1 MSTSLAETGSLKK
14 QLSHKAFEI
23 SEDVESIDREI
34 IPEYADEYNPDGLY
48 VALPEDKA
56 RFRTVKGHISK
67 VAYLMLLV
75 ELAERASYYG
85 VSNVLTNFIMRPLP
99 DGSSTGS
106 THTAN
111 TSAGALGLGLQ
122 PANAVTTLLTF
133 LAYVAP
139 LFGGYIADSKLG
151 RYKAIMIG
159 VWVGLVSH
167 ILFIIAGLP
176 PVLKHGKSALAPT
189 ILGIL
194 SLAIGTGFIKPNLLP
209 LLLDQYEYR
218 TNVLKKLPSGEVV
231 LVDRDRTMD
240 GITMVFYWFINVG
253 AFFQL
258 ATSYAARDVGY
269 WLAFLTPGLMYLI
282 VCVVMLFLGPHIYHP
297 DPQGSILGDVVKV
310 LLVCFKGNFIKRF
323 KEHQFFQ
330 HAYPENMKARGQL
343 YFNKKKQTPITW
355 SKQDVKDFH
364 STFIQSGMF
373 LYWVIFNL
381 NDNGLSAAL
390 NAQAGAMTTKNV
402 PNDLFNNFNP
412 LVIIF
417 LIPVLDRLV
426 YPLLE
431 KLGWRVQAVQKIF
444 FGFFL
449 GAITS
454 MVSAIIQWRIY
465 ETSPCGYQASTCD
478 SVSPISAW
486 VEVSVYALAAAG
498 ECFCMTQGYEV
509 AYARAPQNAKG
520 LVMALFLV
528 MTALSAAI
536 IEIITPSLE
545 DPNLIWPFV
554 ALAVIGFIFAVA
566 FLIQYWNLEKIMTLE
581 DVERERN
588 VQEAKKEKD
597 EQSDSDAPVDEY
609 VDVEKNL

>member
-1 MSTSLAETGSLKK
+1 MTKSPAETGSLKK
-14 QLSHKAFEI
+14 QISVKAFEV
-23 SEDVESIDREI
+23 SEGVESLDREV
-34 IPEYADEYNPDGLY
+34 IPEYADDYNPDGLY
-48 VALPEDKA
+48 VALPEDKL
-56 RFRTVKGHISK
+56 RFRSVKGHISK
-67 VAYLMLLV
+67 VAFLMLIV
-75 ELAERASYYG
+75 EFAERASYYG
-85 VSNVLTNFIMRPLP
+85 TSSILTNFIMRPLP
-99 DGSSTGS
+99 DGSTTGA
-106 THTAN
+106 THKAN

-122 PANAVTTLLTF
+122 SSTALTTLLTF

-159 VWVGLVSH
+159 VWIALVSH

-176 PVLKHGKSALAPT
+176 PVIKYGKSALAPT

-231 LVDRDRTMD
+231 LVDRDRTMNS
-240 GITMVFYWFINVG
+240 ITMVFYWFINIG

-323 KEHQFFQ
+323 KTHQFFQ
-330 HAYPENMKARGQL
+330 YAYPENMKARGQL
-343 YFNKKKQTPITW
+343 YFNNKKQTPITW
-355 SKQDVKDFH
+355 TKQDVTDFH
-364 STFIQSGMF
+364 STFSQSGMF
-373 LYWVIFNL
+373 LYWVIFSL
-381 NDNGLSAAL
+381 NDNGLGGAS

-402 PNDLFNNFNP
+402 PNEIFGNFNP

-449 GAITS
+449 GSMSS
-454 MVSAIIQWRIY
+454 MVSAIIQWRVY

-478 SVSPISAW
+478 SVSPMSAW
-486 VEVSVYALAAAG
+486 IQVSVFVLAASG

-509 AYARAPQNAKG
+509 AYSRAPENAKG

-536 IEIITPSLE
+536 VEIITPSLG

-554 ALAVIGFIFAVA
+554 ALAVIGFIFAIA

-588 VQEAKKEKD
+588 VQESKREKN
-597 EQSDSDAPVDEY
+597 EQCES